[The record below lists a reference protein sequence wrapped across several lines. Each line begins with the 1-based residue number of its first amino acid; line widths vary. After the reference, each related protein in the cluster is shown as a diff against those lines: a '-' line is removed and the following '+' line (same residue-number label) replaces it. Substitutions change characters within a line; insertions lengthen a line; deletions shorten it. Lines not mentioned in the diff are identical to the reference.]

1 MACCAGC
8 LGPSLPPHY
17 TFSNSARNARGD
29 ARISPDK
36 RIYLSVFFPDSE
48 RARPAH
54 FFFDRTKA
62 TSRVVADAV
71 AYAGLQLDRGRLVG
85 SPEKLNLFTL
95 EGEVLRTDL
104 PLDAHLG
111 ATLHPSDVLLL
122 EKGNR
127 VSEDRLDAIKA
138 AVEQQNGSCV
148 VM

>member
-1 MACCAGC
+1 MAAAVLQEKDTAMGAG
-8 LGPSLPPHY
+8 LPI
-17 TFSNSARNARGD
+17 ARG
-29 ARISPDK
+29 
-36 RIYLSVFFPDSE
+36 E
-48 RARPAH
+48 
-54 FFFDRTKA
+54 A
-62 TSRVVADAV
+62 TRRGEPPP
-71 AYAGLQLDRGRLVG
+71 AGLQLDRGRLVG